1 MDLGQVGV
9 WWSGSWKAQDDP
21 SLDVAAELDTLGYG
35 ALWSSGGFQPGLSS
49 HFERLLASSARLT
62 VASGIV
68 SIWASSPEQ
77 IASAT
82 ADLEAK
88 HPGRFLL
95 GLGAS
100 HAPIVENYSRPYERM
115 VGYLDVLDMAGSPVS
130 ADRRVLAA
138 LGPRMLA
145 LSGERALGAHP
156 YFVPVEHTERARK
169 LLGSGPLL
177 APEVAV
183 VVERDPSTAR
193 RRARQYMSL
202 YLTLPNYTQNLRT
215 FGYGDDD
222 LAGEGSDRLV
232 DAVVAWG
239 DVGAVAARVREHL
252 DAGADHVCIQVVSD
266 RGAFPLSEYRELAD
280 GLPTARPEP
289 RRSKGWRAGRSVG
302 KFSHHQAD
310 EPVAPA

>member
-1 MDLGQVGV
+1 MDLGKVGV
-9 WWSGSWKAQDDP
+9 WWSGSWSAHDR
-21 SLDVAAELDTLGYG
+21 SLDVAAELETLGYG
-35 ALWSSGGFQPGLSS
+35 ALWSSGGFEPGLSS
-49 HFERLLASSARLT
+49 HFERLLASTARLT

-77 IASAT
+77 IAPAA
-82 ADLEAK
+82 ADLETK
-88 HPGRFLL
+88 YPGRLLL

-100 HAPIVENYSRPYERM
+100 HAPVVENYSRPYERM
-115 VGYLDVLDMAGSPVS
+115 VGYLDGLDLAGFPVS

-156 YFVPVEHTERARK
+156 YFVTVQHTERARK

-183 VVERDPSTAR
+183 VVERDPATAR
-193 RRARQYMSL
+193 QLARRYMSL
-202 YLTLPNYTQNLRT
+202 YLTLPNYTRNLRA

-222 LAGEGSDRLV
+222 FAGEGSDRLV

-239 DVGAVAARVREHL
+239 DVGAVAARVSEHH
-252 DAGADHVCIQVVSD
+252 DAGADHVCIQIVAD
-266 RGAFPLSEYRELAD
+266 HQGFPLDEYRELAG
-280 GLPTARPEP
+280 GLPTARPP
-289 RRSKGWRAGRSVG
+289 R
-302 KFSHHQAD
+302 
-310 EPVAPA
+310 